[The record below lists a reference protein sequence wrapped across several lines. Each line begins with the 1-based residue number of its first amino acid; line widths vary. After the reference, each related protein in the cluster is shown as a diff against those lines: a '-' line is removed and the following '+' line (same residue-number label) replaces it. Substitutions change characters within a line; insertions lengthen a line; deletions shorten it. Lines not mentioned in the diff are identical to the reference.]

1 MITWRRPKQTDDTR
15 KLKEVERELA
25 FARRRALESEKRLTE
40 IQSQR
45 GQVHKVSRTIS
56 GYIERNGIA
65 DALRAAIG
73 GEHG

>member
-1 MITWRRPKQTDDTR
+1 MTTWRRPKRAEDIR
-15 KLKEVERELA
+15 KLKDVEREV
-25 FARRRALESEKRLTE
+25 ARAQRRALESEKRLTE
-40 IQSQR
+40 VQSQR
-45 GQVHKVSRTIS
+45 GQVHTVSRAIS

>member
-1 MITWRRPKQTDDTR
+1 MITWRRPKRTEKPPR
-15 KLKEVERELA
+15 LKDVEREV
-25 FARRRALESEKRLTE
+25 ARARKRALESEKRLAE

-45 GQVHKVSRTIS
+45 GQVHTVSRAVS
-56 GYIERNGIA
+56 GYLERNGIA